1 MGGKKSS
8 AKPAPKIKPKLA
20 SQFNCPFCSHA
31 NSVEVKMDRR
41 AQVGY
46 LKCRVCVAEYE
57 MRIDPLH
64 QPVDVFAD
72 WIDEC
77 EALNKVA
84 VRKLGRD

>member
-1 MGGKKSS
+1 
-8 AKPAPKIKPKLA
+8 
-20 SQFNCPFCSHA
+20 
-31 NSVEVKMDRR
+31 MDRR